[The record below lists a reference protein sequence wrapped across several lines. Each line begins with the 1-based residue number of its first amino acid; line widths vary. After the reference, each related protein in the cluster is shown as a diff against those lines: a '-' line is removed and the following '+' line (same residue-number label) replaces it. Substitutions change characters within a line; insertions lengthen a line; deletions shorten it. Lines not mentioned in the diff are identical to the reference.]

1 MMNLAELLQIL
12 DAEAVGG
19 LQLPNEQAA
28 EPVTGVTSDSREVLA
43 GMVFVAVVGTNFDG
57 HAAIADALSRGASAV
72 VVERL
77 PESPLHVPCVQVRD
91 TRLAYSKLMV
101 TYRNNPSS
109 RLRLYGVTGTNG
121 KTTCATLLEQ
131 LPTLAGRNVGF
142 IGTTGNRY
150 NGVQYPTSY
159 STPHAGQLA
168 ELFDDMANAGVD
180 SVSMEV
186 SSHALDQHRVYGIAY
201 RGAIFTNLTRDHLD
215 YHGTIEN
222 YAKSKKRLFDGLSE
236 DAIAVLWGES
246 EWASYMKRHCN
257 ARRVVMV
264 GTGPGNHV
272 QVTDVSLS
280 VSGTS
285 FVLRLKSADLEAMP
299 EVLQI
304 RTKLLGDF
312 NVANVA
318 LVVVLAILDGVAA
331 ERVAEIVPNLTG
343 PKGRMEVHS
352 TSKGTTAIVD
362 YAHSPD
368 ALDNVLRVVREFAS
382 SDHKNRRVHVVFG
395 CGGDRDKGK
404 RAEMGRIASTL
415 ADHVYITSDN
425 PRTEQ
430 PREIISNIMGGV
442 DATLRSKVAII
453 EDRRSAIEC
462 ALTEA
467 APEDVVV
474 IAGKGHEEY
483 QIIGAERHPFSDVDE
498 VSRWSAKHK
507 KAPL

>member
-1 MMNLAELLQIL
+1 
-12 DAEAVGG
+12 
-19 LQLPNEQAA
+19 
-28 EPVTGVTSDSREVLA
+28 
-43 GMVFVAVVGTNFDG
+43 
-57 HAAIADALSRGASAV
+57 
-72 VVERL
+72 
-77 PESPLHVPCVQVRD
+77 
-91 TRLAYSKLMV
+91 
-101 TYRNNPSS
+101 
-109 RLRLYGVTGTNG
+109 
-121 KTTCATLLEQ
+121 
-131 LPTLAGRNVGF
+131 
-142 IGTTGNRY
+142 
-150 NGVQYPTSY
+150 
-159 STPHAGQLA
+159 
-168 ELFDDMANAGVD
+168 MANAGVD

-222 YAKSKKRLFDGLSE
+222 YAKSKKRLFDGLSD

-318 LVVVLAILDGVAA
+318 LVAVLAILDGVAA

-430 PREIISNIMGGV
+430 PREIINNIMGGV

-474 IAGKGHEEY
+474 IAGKGHEEC
-483 QIIGAERHPFSDVDE
+483 QIIGAERHPFSDFDE